1 MYFKLQSSLH
11 LPPLSIYTFS
21 PVALTAAISSIL
33 SSTNMADFDAI
44 YEDQDE
50 NSSILEAPNISL
62 TPDPVVIRGAVNIRV
77 VGL

>member
-1 MYFKLQSSLH
+1 MYFKLQSSLY
-11 LPPLSIYTFS
+11 LPPLSIYTFFL
-21 PVALTAAISSIL
+21 VARTAAISSIL

-62 TPDPVVIRGAVNIRV
+62 TPDPVVIRGAGNITV
-77 VGL
+77 

>member
-1 MYFKLQSSLH
+1 MYFSFQSSLYLASYFLFILFH
-11 LPPLSIYTFS
+11 LS
-21 PVALTAAISSIL
+21 LTAAISSDL

-62 TPDPVVIRGAVNIRV
+62 TPDPVVIRGAGNITV
-77 VGL
+77 